1 LQSGLAV
8 LLFVSKRL
16 RARSSRSIEKER
28 YSPSAA
34 PSDPA
39 HHNKKGHDNKSGK
52 LKNMLLTVSQFMKT
66 KKKKDKQRY
75 IHVVQI

>member
-1 LQSGLAV
+1 MADQTFMFMIVIGTMIGLAV

-16 RARSSRSIEKER
+16 RVKSARSIEKELP
-28 YSPSAA
+28 SPSTA

-52 LKNMLLTVSQFMKT
+52 V
-66 KKKKDKQRY
+66 KKYTSDGKPVYED
-75 IHVVQI
+75 